1 MTKPTSAG
9 QADDALVRLARE
21 RFDLPDQV
29 RRLAR
34 PPVPSLEPPYGLRVA
49 QLTDAEMLAEWM
61 NRPHLAAAW
70 EYDWPASRWR
80 QHLNAQ
86 LEGTYSLPLIGSWHG
101 TDGGYLELYWAAK
114 DLISHYYDADPYDLG
129 CTRPSRTCRRS
140 IGASARCCY
149 RGSWPASLPTSR
161 VAGGSC
167 STPITATP
175 RPVGCVS
182 GPDASSSVSMTRQTG
197 AWRSTL
203 WKLRPRLRNR
213 RDRASCRQP
222 PIPTAP
228 RRCRRRPGRASCP
241 ATICQASFRRQDN
254 PPHRRCACIRR

>member
-114 DLISHYYDADPYDLG
+114 DLISHYYDADP
-129 CTRPSRTCRRS
+129 T
-140 IGASARCCY
+140 IWAARGH
-149 RGSWPASLPTSR
+149 RGL
-161 VAGGSC
+161 VEGQ
-167 STPITATP
+167 
-175 RPVGCVS
+175 S
-182 GPDASSSVSMTRQTG
+182 G
-197 AWRSTL
+197 
-203 WKLRPRLRNR
+203 LRPAAATADRGQRLCQRAALPADHVR
-213 RDRASCRQP
+213 PRSPQHRDPSVV
-222 PIPTAP
+222 
-228 RRCRRRPGRASCP
+228 
-241 ATICQASFRRQDN
+241 
-254 PPHRRCACIRR
+254 